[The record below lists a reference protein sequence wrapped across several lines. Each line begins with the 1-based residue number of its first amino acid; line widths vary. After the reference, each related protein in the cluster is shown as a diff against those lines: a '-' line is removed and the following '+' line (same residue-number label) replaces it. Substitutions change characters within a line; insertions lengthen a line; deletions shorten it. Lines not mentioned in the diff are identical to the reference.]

1 MIITKDLVKIYRG
14 GVKALDRVNIR
25 TPSEGIISFVGSNGA
40 GKTTLMRI
48 LAGVLK
54 PTSGYVEVAGVD
66 VVREP
71 QKIRE
76 RTSYM
81 PQGSTPP
88 GFSTPYQFI
97 TSYLMYRGFSY
108 KEAREKA
115 LEVIRLFELE
125 NIMMRRCSELSYGTQ
140 QRVIASAVIASDAD
154 IMILDE
160 PTSGLDPIA
169 RRRFWAALYSLKRK
183 GKMILITSH
192 NPEEI
197 ESISDYII
205 VMSRGNIVAQGDL
218 KSLLRSIEFKRVIEI
233 YSEDSFINIYEEKL
247 KTDTVYRLRNMIV
260 SYYKDEDQADKIVD
274 QLSRDGLKIRIRP
287 VSVTDLLLLRGEY
300 LYEETD

>member
-1 MIITKDLVKIYRG
+1 
-14 GVKALDRVNIR
+14 
-25 TPSEGIISFVGSNGA
+25 
-40 GKTTLMRI
+40 
-48 LAGVLK
+48 
-54 PTSGYVEVAGVD
+54 
-66 VVREP
+66 
-71 QKIRE
+71 
-76 RTSYM
+76 
-81 PQGSTPP
+81 
-88 GFSTPYQFI
+88 
-97 TSYLMYRGFSY
+97 
-108 KEAREKA
+108 
-115 LEVIRLFELE
+115 
-125 NIMMRRCSELSYGTQ
+125 MMRRCSELSYGTQ
-140 QRVIASAVIASDAD
+140 QRVVASAVIASDAD

-169 RRRFWAALYSLKRK
+169 RRRFWAALYSLKRR

>member
-1 MIITKDLVKIYRG
+1 
-14 GVKALDRVNIR
+14 
-25 TPSEGIISFVGSNGA
+25 
-40 GKTTLMRI
+40 
-48 LAGVLK
+48 
-54 PTSGYVEVAGVD
+54 
-66 VVREP
+66 
-71 QKIRE
+71 
-76 RTSYM
+76 
-81 PQGSTPP
+81 
-88 GFSTPYQFI
+88 
-97 TSYLMYRGFSY
+97 MYRGFSY

-183 GKMILITSH
+183 GKIILITSH